1 MKPYSKLSIAA
12 LFLVGAV
19 GCTSLSE
26 GQVSTTAPNMNRR
39 VPSRGA
45 AGIGLREGMDGK
57 ASEINR
63 KRNIEQ
69 FDKNLPAMTPPAVRP
84 HKLPHAPVDTVN
96 HKVQQPLNTKVP
108 PID

>member
-1 MKPYSKLSIAA
+1 MKRYKLSIAG

-26 GQVSTTAPNMNRR
+26 GQVSAPAPNLDRR
-39 VPSRGA
+39 VRYRGDA
-45 AGIGLREGMDGK
+45 NGSLRERMDGK

-69 FDKNLPAMTPPAVRP
+69 FDRNLPAMTPPKLRP
-84 HKLPHAPVDTVN
+84 HKLPHAPQDTVN
-96 HKVQQPLNTKVP
+96 HNVQRPLNTKVP